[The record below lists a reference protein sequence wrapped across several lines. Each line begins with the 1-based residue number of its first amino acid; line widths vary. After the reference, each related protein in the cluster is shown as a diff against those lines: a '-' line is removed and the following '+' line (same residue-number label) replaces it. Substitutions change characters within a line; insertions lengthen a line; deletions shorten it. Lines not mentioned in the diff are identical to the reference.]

1 MKCER
6 NAKKYLTHLHR
17 SLIDQNQLK
26 SEHVAKNMCAGK
38 LKISKF
44 IKVKIGISV
53 VGGWCGVVVSSQRSH
68 RPPQQ
73 CSIPGGN

>member
-26 SEHVAKNMCAGK
+26 LEHVAKNMFA
-38 LKISKF
+38 
-44 IKVKIGISV
+44 
-53 VGGWCGVVVSSQRSH
+53 VGGRCGVVVSSQRSH
-68 RPPQQ
+68 RPPVP
-73 CSIPGGN
+73 CSIPGAS